1 MKEARNGS
9 SILKGKGI
17 ITNMYSRQ
25 NEPAVSLFLVNKV
38 DEPANRRRVQRI

>member
-38 DEPANRRRVQRI
+38 VVPANTIIVQRI